1 MSVVYLLLLLLLGCL
16 HANSAHPSSCP
27 PSQFSCGN
35 YIWNVSFPFFTN
47 SAVNPGCR
55 EVHYIYCQNEAPVV
69 QFYNTG
75 FVYAVRDIS
84 LPNRTIVVHDF
95 NLNFY
100 SWESDCVFLYNFTHP
115 IPAINLTQLT
125 LSTKKTLT
133 SFSCDEI
140 ESDYNQNIF
149 SDSLGRVSCKNYTL
163 FLPQN
168 SQNYQENDLPTYC
181 SSLGGLWFT
190 WKLSFGGDYEGRND
204 GSISLLSGGFSHNW
218 DLHPDCFG
226 CEVTASDSCTTG
238 GDPGDLDSP
247 CQCIKQ
253 CRGDVKGV
261 IVGLLSLLL
270 LALFF
275 FIYLLRKR
283 RYDLLLFP
291 KKISETEQRV
301 EAILQNYKHCAP
313 KRYEY
318 SEVKK
323 ITKNFKNTIGK
334 GGFGVVFKGK
344 LSDGQEVAVKVLNES
359 KGEGEDFVTEILSI
373 SRTSHVNVVMLLG
386 FCFEGSNRALIY
398 EFMPNGTLADF
409 IYEDKS
415 NMEASVRWERLHDIA
430 VGIARGLEY
439 LHRGCNSH
447 IVHFDIKPHNILLD
461 KQLRP
466 KIADFGL
473 AKLCSTKMSALSV
486 HGRRG
491 TPGYMAPE
499 FCFPNFGSISSKADV
514 YSYGMMVLQMV
525 KGRDNICAGVEN
537 SSEYY
542 SVYCI
547 YNHLTKYDNLGAFG
561 VTVETEEI
569 AKKLILVGLWCIQI
583 IPADRPSMSRVVE
596 MLEGGVEC
604 LPMPPFPKLF

>member
-1 MSVVYLLLLLLLGCL
+1 M
-16 HANSAHPSSCP
+16 
-27 PSQFSCGN
+27 
-35 YIWNVSFPFFTN
+35 
-47 SAVNPGCR
+47 R
-55 EVHYIYCQNEAPVV
+55 
-69 QFYNTG
+69 
-75 FVYAVRDIS
+75 
-84 LPNRTIVVHDF
+84 
-95 NLNFY
+95 
-100 SWESDCVFLYNFTHP
+100 
-115 IPAINLTQLT
+115 
-125 LSTKKTLT
+125 
-133 SFSCDEI
+133 
-140 ESDYNQNIF
+140 
-149 SDSLGRVSCKNYTL
+149 
-163 FLPQN
+163 
-168 SQNYQENDLPTYC
+168 
-181 SSLGGLWFT
+181 
-190 WKLSFGGDYEGRND
+190 
-204 GSISLLSGGFSHNW
+204 GFSHPNVLW
-218 DLHPDCFG
+218 LL
-226 CEVTASDSCTTG
+226 EVMATRSKIYLVTCREEAEARATARGAG
-238 GDPGDLDSP
+238 GSGHAAGTA
-247 CQCIKQ
+247 
-253 CRGDVKGV
+253 RGGRRRRRGGV

-275 FIYLLRKR
+275 FIYLLRER

-291 KKISETEQRV
+291 KKRSETEQRV

-323 ITKNFKNTIGK
+323 ITKNFKSTVGK
-334 GGFGVVFKGK
+334 GGFGAVFKGK

-439 LHRGCNSH
+439 LHRGCNSR

-473 AKLCSTKMSALSV
+473 AKLCSTKTSALSV

-537 SSEYY
+537 SSENY

-547 YNHLTKYDNLGAFG
+547 YSHLTKYDDLGAFG
-561 VTVETEEI
+561 VTVETVEI

-596 MLEGGVEC
+596 MLEGGIEC

>member
-1 MSVVYLLLLLLLGCL
+1 MSVVYLLLLLLHGCL

-27 PSQFSCGN
+27 PTQFSCGN
-35 YIWNVSFPFFTN
+35 YTWNVSFPFFTTN

-55 EVHYIYCQNEAPVV
+55 EVHYIYCQNDSPVV

-75 FVYAVRDIS
+75 FVYPVRDIS
-84 LPNRTIVVHDF
+84 PQNRTIVVHDY
-95 NLNFY
+95 NLNSY
-100 SWESDCVFLYNFTHP
+100 SWESDCVFLYNFKKP

-125 LSTKKTLT
+125 LSTKRTLT
-133 SFSCDEI
+133 SFSCDKI
-140 ESDYNQNIF
+140 DSDYNQNIF
-149 SDSLGRVSCKNYTL
+149 GDSLGHVSCKNYTL

-168 SQNYQENDLPTYC
+168 SQHHHENDLPTYC
-181 SSLGGLWFT
+181 SSLGDLWFT
-190 WKLSFGGDYEGRND
+190 WELSFGGDYEGSND
-204 GSISLLSGGFSHNW
+204 GSISLLSGGFSHSW

-226 CEVTASDSCTTG
+226 CEVTASDNCTTS

-247 CQCIKQ
+247 CQCTKQ
-253 CRGDVKGV
+253 CQDDGKGAHLLRKRSIIIGV

-291 KKISETEQRV
+291 KKRSETEQRV
-301 EAILQNYKHCAP
+301 EAILQNYTHCAP

-439 LHRGCNSH
+439 LHRGCNSR

-514 YSYGMMVLQMV
+514 YSYGMM
-525 KGRDNICAGVEN
+525 
-537 SSEYY
+537 
-542 SVYCI
+542 
-547 YNHLTKYDNLGAFG
+547 
-561 VTVETEEI
+561 
-569 AKKLILVGLWCIQI
+569 I

-596 MLEGGVEC
+596 MLEAYSNPCASSLRLSKLV
-604 LPMPPFPKLF
+604 LKKKWAFPLLSSEEYN

>member
-16 HANSAHPSSCP
+16 HANSAYHLSCP

-35 YIWNVSFPFFTN
+35 YTWNVSFPFFTTN
-47 SAVNPGCR
+47 SADNPGCR
-55 EVHYIYCQNEAPVV
+55 KVHYIYCQNDSPVI

-75 FVYAVRDIS
+75 LVYVVRDIS
-84 LPNRTIVVHDF
+84 FPSRTIVVHDF
-95 NLNFY
+95 NLNSY

-149 SDSLGRVSCKNYTL
+149 GDSLGHVSCKNYTL

-181 SSLGGLWFT
+181 LSLSSGGLWFT
-190 WKLSFGGDYEGRND
+190 WKFSFGGDYEGSND

-226 CEVTASDSCTTG
+226 CNVTAGSSCTTS

-253 CRGDVKGV
+253 CRGAQVLRKRSIIIGV

-323 ITKNFKNTIGK
+323 ITKNFKNAIGK

-373 SRTSHVNVVMLLG
+373 SITSHVNVVMLLG

-415 NMEASVRWERLHDIA
+415 NMEASVRWEQLHDIA

-439 LHRGCNSH
+439 LHRGCNSR

-514 YSYGMMVLQMV
+514 YSYGMM
-525 KGRDNICAGVEN
+525 
-537 SSEYY
+537 
-542 SVYCI
+542 
-547 YNHLTKYDNLGAFG
+547 
-561 VTVETEEI
+561 
-569 AKKLILVGLWCIQI
+569 I

-596 MLEGGVEC
+596 MLEAYSNPCASSLRLSKLV
-604 LPMPPFPKLF
+604 LKKKWAFPLLSSEEYN